1 MKAAVVILVLAT
13 ISACHARA
21 LQHDEPK
28 TGWEETVDRFWQYV
42 ADLNTKADGVMQDIK
57 DSQLRREMD
66 TLITDTMDELV
77 IYRDDIQSKLAPF
90 ARETSEK
97 VRDDLQ
103 LLINKLYTDMSDAR
117 DRSTQYVNEM
127 KTMMEQNAD
136 DIMNRV
142 SAYTRKLK
150 KRLHKDSE
158 EIRNTATIYLEELQ
172 ARASQNMES
181 VKERLEPYVNQ
192 AHEKATERLGSLSE
206 LFKTQTQDL
215 TEKFES
221 QASAIRERLEQTAQ
235 DLRLTLEGQLEE
247 LTNWFTPY
255 AAKIR
260 EQLKTVSDKIQA

>member
-1 MKAAVVILVLAT
+1 LVLAA

-28 TGWEETVDRFWQYV
+28 TRWEETVDRFWQYV
-42 ADLNTKADGVMQDIK
+42 ADLNTKADGMLQDIK

-90 ARETSEK
+90 AQDASLK
-97 VRDDLQ
+97 LRDDLQ

-127 KTMMEQNAD
+127 KAMMEQNVD

-150 KRLHKDSE
+150 KRLNKDSE

-181 VKERLEPYVNQ
+181 VKEHLEPYVNQ
-192 AHEKATERLGSLSE
+192 GRRRGPRGAGPASLS
-206 LFKTQTQDL
+206 
-215 TEKFES
+215 S
-221 QASAIRERLEQTAQ
+221 SRPRP
-235 DLRLTLEGQLEE
+235 R
-247 LTNWFTPY
+247 
-255 AAKIR
+255 
-260 EQLKTVSDKIQA
+260 